1 MSARKPKYLTFTIAQ
16 IEEANGLQCGFCIAC
31 GAMQESCEPDA
42 REYRCDGCSANH
54 VYGAEELMVMG
65 LMR

>member
-42 REYRCDGCSANH
+42 RQYH
-54 VYGAEELMVMG
+54 
-65 LMR
+65 